1 MKIPKNIES
10 HLFKQLSNL
19 VSNEKKERMKRLLNS
34 CDINRTLIGDL
45 LIRSLI
51 CQKYK
56 INNEEIRFIY
66 NEYGKPF
73 VENFSDFHFN
83 LSHSGEWVVCTT
95 ANFNVGIDIEKI
107 SEIEALKLAN
117 EFFSEEEFYDISNIN
132 SDEQINYFYDLWTLK
147 ESYIKTIGKGL
158 YIPLNSFSIKKESPT
173 LISYKYILQNFYFR
187 QYNIEPN
194 YKVSACATRDEF
206 PQEIIIKDI
215 YAIFQT
221 IYKFESKEKINAED

>member
-1 MKIPKNIES
+1 
-10 HLFKQLSNL
+10 
-19 VSNEKKERMKRLLNS
+19 MKRLLNS
-34 CDINRTLIGDL
+34 CDVNRTLIGDL

-56 INNEEIRFIY
+56 INNEEIRFKY

-95 ANFNVGIDIEKI
+95 ANFNVGIDIEKV
-107 SEIEALKLAN
+107 SEIEALKLAK
-117 EFFSEEEFYDISNIN
+117 EFFSADEFYDISNMN
-132 SDEQINYFYDLWTLK
+132 SDEQISYFYDLWTLK

-158 YIPLNSFSIKKESPT
+158 YTQLNSFSIKKESRA
-173 LISYKYILQNFYFR
+173 LILYKNIPKNFYFK
-187 QYNIEPN
+187 QYNIDPN
-194 YKVSACATRDEF
+194 YKLSACATRDEF

-215 YAIFQT
+215 YAICQN

>member
-34 CDINRTLIGDL
+34 CDVNRTLIGDL

-56 INNEEIRFIY
+56 INNEEIRFKY

-95 ANFNVGIDIEKI
+95 ANFNVGIDIEKV
-107 SEIEALKLAN
+107 SEIEALKLAK
-117 EFFSEEEFYDISNIN
+117 EFFSADEFYDISNMN

-158 YIPLNSFSIKKESPT
+158 YTQLNSFSIKKESRA
-173 LISYKYILQNFYFR
+173 LILYKNIPKNFYFK
-187 QYNIEPN
+187 QYNIDPN
-194 YKVSACATRDEF
+194 YKLSACATRDEF

-215 YAIFQT
+215 YAICQN

>member
-1 MKIPKNIES
+1 
-10 HLFKQLSNL
+10 
-19 VSNEKKERMKRLLNS
+19 MKRLLNS
-34 CDINRTLIGDL
+34 CDVNRTLIGDL

-56 INNEEIRFIY
+56 INNEEIRFKY

-95 ANFNVGIDIEKI
+95 ANFNVGIDIEKV
-107 SEIEALKLAN
+107 SEIEALKLAK
-117 EFFSEEEFYDISNIN
+117 EFFSADEFYDISNMN

-158 YIPLNSFSIKKESPT
+158 YTQLNSFSIKKESRA
-173 LISYKYILQNFYFR
+173 LILYKNIPKNFYFK
-187 QYNIEPN
+187 QYNIDPN
-194 YKVSACATRDEF
+194 YKLSACATRDEF

-215 YAIFQT
+215 YAIFQK
-221 IYKFESKEKINAED
+221 IYKFDSKEKINAED

>member
-1 MKIPKNIES
+1 
-10 HLFKQLSNL
+10 
-19 VSNEKKERMKRLLNS
+19 MKRLLNS
-34 CDINRTLIGDL
+34 CDVNRTLIGDL

-56 INNEEIRFIY
+56 INNEEIRFKY

-95 ANFNVGIDIEKI
+95 ANFNVGIDIEKV
-107 SEIEALKLAN
+107 SEIEALKLAK
-117 EFFSEEEFYDISNIN
+117 EFFSADEFYDISNMN

-158 YIPLNSFSIKKESPT
+158 YTQLNSFSIKKESRA
-173 LISYKYILQNFYFR
+173 LILYKNIPKNFYFK
-187 QYNIEPN
+187 QYNIDPN
-194 YKVSACATRDEF
+194 YKLSACATRDEF

-215 YAIFQT
+215 YAIFQN

>member
-34 CDINRTLIGDL
+34 CDVNRTLIGDL

-56 INNEEIRFIY
+56 INNEEIRFKY

-95 ANFNVGIDIEKI
+95 ANFNVGIDIEKV
-107 SEIEALKLAN
+107 SEIEALKLAK
-117 EFFSEEEFYDISNIN
+117 EFFSADEFYDISNMN
-132 SDEQINYFYDLWTLK
+132 SDEQINCFFDLWTLK

-158 YIPLNSFSIKKESPT
+158 YTPLNSFSIKKESRA
-173 LISYKYILQNFYFR
+173 LILYKNIPKNFYFK
-187 QYNIEPN
+187 QYNIDPN
-194 YKVSACATRDEF
+194 YKLSACATRDEF

-215 YAIFQT
+215 YAIFQN
-221 IYKFESKEKINAED
+221 IYKFESKEKINAGD

>member
-95 ANFNVGIDIEKI
+95 ANFNVGIDIEKV

-173 LISYKYILQNFYFR
+173 LISYKYIPQNFYFR

-194 YKVSACATRDEF
+194 YKISACATRDEF

-215 YAIFQT
+215 YSICQN

>member
-1 MKIPKNIES
+1 VKIPNNIEN
-10 HLFKQLSNL
+10 HLFNQFSNL
-19 VSNEKKERMKRLLNS
+19 ISNEKRERMKRLLNL

-56 INNEEIRFIY
+56 INNGEIRFIY

-83 LSHSGEWVVCTT
+83 ISHSGEWVVCAT
-95 ANFNVGIDIEKI
+95 ANSNVGIDIEKV
-107 SEIEALKLAN
+107 SDIEALKLAN
-117 EFFSEEEFYDISNIN
+117 EFFSEEEFYDLSNMN
-132 SDEQINYFYDLWTLK
+132 SDEQINYFFDLWTLK

-158 YIPLNSFSIKKESPT
+158 YIPLISFSIKKESQT
-173 LISYKYILQNFYFR
+173 LISYKNIPQNFHFR

-194 YKVSACATRDEF
+194 YKVSACATRDEL

-215 YAIFQT
+215 YT
-221 IYKFESKEKINAED
+221 IGQNINRF

>member
-1 MKIPKNIES
+1 MKIPNNIEN
-10 HLFKQLSNL
+10 HLFNQFSNL
-19 VSNEKKERMKRLLNS
+19 ISNEKRERMKRLLNL

-56 INNEEIRFIY
+56 INNGEIRFIY

-83 LSHSGEWVVCTT
+83 ISHSGEWVVCAT
-95 ANFNVGIDIEKI
+95 ANSNVGIDIEKV
-107 SEIEALKLAN
+107 SDIEALKLAN
-117 EFFSEEEFYDISNIN
+117 EFFSEEEFYDLSNMN
-132 SDEQINYFYDLWTLK
+132 SDEQINYFFDLWTLK

-158 YIPLNSFSIKKESPT
+158 YIPLISFSIKKESQT
-173 LISYKYILQNFYFR
+173 LISYKNIPQNFHFR

-194 YKVSACATRDEF
+194 YKVSACATRDEL

-215 YAIFQT
+215 YT
-221 IYKFESKEKINAED
+221 IGQNINRF

>member
-34 CDINRTLIGDL
+34 CDVNRTLIGDL

-56 INNEEIRFIY
+56 INNEEIRFKY

-95 ANFNVGIDIEKI
+95 ANFNVGIDIEKV
-107 SEIEALKLAN
+107 SEIEALKLAK
-117 EFFSEEEFYDISNIN
+117 EFFSADEFYDISNMN

-158 YIPLNSFSIKKESPT
+158 YTPLNSFSIKKESRA
-173 LISYKYILQNFYFR
+173 LILYKNIPKNFYFK
-187 QYNIEPN
+187 QYNIDPN
-194 YKVSACATRDEF
+194 YKLSACATREEF

-215 YAIFQT
+215 YAIFQN
-221 IYKFESKEKINAED
+221 IYKFESKEKINAGD

>member
-1 MKIPKNIES
+1 
-10 HLFKQLSNL
+10 
-19 VSNEKKERMKRLLNS
+19 MKRLLNL

-56 INNEEIRFIY
+56 INNGEIRFIY

-83 LSHSGEWVVCTT
+83 ISHSGEWVVCAT
-95 ANFNVGIDIEKI
+95 ANSNVGIDIEKV
-107 SEIEALKLAN
+107 SDIEALKLAN
-117 EFFSEEEFYDISNIN
+117 EFFSEEEFYDLSNMN
-132 SDEQINYFYDLWTLK
+132 SDEQINYFFDLWTLK

-158 YIPLNSFSIKKESPT
+158 YIPLISFSIKKESQT
-173 LISYKYILQNFYFR
+173 LISYKNIPQNFHFR

-194 YKVSACATRDEF
+194 YKVSACATRDEL

-215 YAIFQT
+215 YT
-221 IYKFESKEKINAED
+221 IGQNINRF

>member
-34 CDINRTLIGDL
+34 CDVNRTLIGDL

-56 INNEEIRFIY
+56 INNEEIRFKY

-95 ANFNVGIDIEKI
+95 ANFNVGIDIEKV
-107 SEIEALKLAN
+107 SEIEALKLAK
-117 EFFSEEEFYDISNIN
+117 EFFSADEFYDISNMN

-158 YIPLNSFSIKKESPT
+158 YTQLNSFSIKKESRA
-173 LISYKYILQNFYFR
+173 LILYKNIPKNFYFK
-187 QYNIEPN
+187 QYNIDPN
-194 YKVSACATRDEF
+194 YKLSACATRDEF

-215 YAIFQT
+215 YAIFQN

>member
-1 MKIPKNIES
+1 VKIPKNIES

-34 CDINRTLIGDL
+34 CDVNRTLIGDL

-56 INNEEIRFIY
+56 INNEEIRFKY

-132 SDEQINYFYDLWTLK
+132 SDEQINCFFDLWTLK

-158 YIPLNSFSIKKESPT
+158 YTPLNSFSIKKESRA
-173 LISYKYILQNFYFR
+173 LILYKNIPKNFYFK
-187 QYNIEPN
+187 QYNIDPN
-194 YKVSACATRDEF
+194 YKLSACATRDEF

-215 YAIFQT
+215 YAIFQN

>member
-1 MKIPKNIES
+1 
-10 HLFKQLSNL
+10 
-19 VSNEKKERMKRLLNS
+19 MKRLLNS
-34 CDINRTLIGDL
+34 CDVNRTLIGDL

-56 INNEEIRFIY
+56 INNEEIRFKY

-95 ANFNVGIDIEKI
+95 ANFNVGIDIEKV
-107 SEIEALKLAN
+107 SEIEALKLAK
-117 EFFSEEEFYDISNIN
+117 EFFSADEFYDISNMN

-158 YIPLNSFSIKKESPT
+158 YTPLNSFSIKKESRA
-173 LISYKYILQNFYFR
+173 LILYKNIPKNFYFK
-187 QYNIEPN
+187 QYNIDPN
-194 YKVSACATRDEF
+194 YKLSACATREEF

-215 YAIFQT
+215 YAIFQN
-221 IYKFESKEKINAED
+221 IYKFESKEKINAGD

>member
-34 CDINRTLIGDL
+34 CDVNRTLIGDL

-56 INNEEIRFIY
+56 INNEEIRFKY

-83 LSHSGEWVVCTT
+83 LSHSREWVVCTT
-95 ANFNVGIDIEKI
+95 ANFNVGIDIEKV
-107 SEIEALKLAN
+107 SEIEALKLAK
-117 EFFSEEEFYDISNIN
+117 EFFSADEFYDISNMN

-158 YIPLNSFSIKKESPT
+158 YTPLNSFSIKKESRA
-173 LISYKYILQNFYFR
+173 LILYKNIPKNFYFK
-187 QYNIEPN
+187 QYNIDPN
-194 YKVSACATRDEF
+194 YKLSACATRDEF

-215 YAIFQT
+215 YAIFQN

>member
-34 CDINRTLIGDL
+34 CDVNRTLIGDL

-56 INNEEIRFIY
+56 INNEEIRFKY

-95 ANFNVGIDIEKI
+95 ANFNVGIDIEKV
-107 SEIEALKLAN
+107 SEIEALKLAK
-117 EFFSEEEFYDISNIN
+117 EFFSADEFYDISNMN

-158 YIPLNSFSIKKESPT
+158 YTQLNSFSIKKESRA
-173 LISYKYILQNFYFR
+173 LILYKNIPKNFYFK
-187 QYNIEPN
+187 QYNIDPN
-194 YKVSACATRDEF
+194 YKLSACATRDEF

-215 YAIFQT
+215 YVIFQK